1 VILLIL
7 KLSVPIRAC
16 VLSVN
21 SVRLQ
26 DNLDIK
32 KFKMDKR
39 GVQLL
44 GWTLMIGVLLDID
57 EVNKKLPGT

>member
-1 VILLIL
+1 
-7 KLSVPIRAC
+7 VPIRAC

>member
-1 VILLIL
+1 LLIL

-16 VLSVN
+16 VLSVK

-32 KFKMDKR
+32 EFKMDKR
-39 GVQLL
+39 DIQLL
-44 GWTLMIGVLLDID
+44 GWTLMIRVLLDID
-57 EVNKKLPGT
+57 EVNK